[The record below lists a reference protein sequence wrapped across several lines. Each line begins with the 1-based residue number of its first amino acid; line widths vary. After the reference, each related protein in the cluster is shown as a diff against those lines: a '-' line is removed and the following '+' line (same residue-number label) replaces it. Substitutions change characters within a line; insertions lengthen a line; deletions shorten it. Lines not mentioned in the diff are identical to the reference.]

1 MIVPHGDR
9 GVTKVVGSRR
19 VWNDPPQMVIAQ
31 YAKLATLPYRPPEY
45 DRTREI
51 RLEATGTTP

>member
-1 MIVPHGDR
+1 MAIGELQKPRVAEE
-9 GVTKVVGSRR
+9 

-45 DRTREI
+45 DRARETRS
-51 RLEATGTTP
+51 EATGTTP

>member
-19 VWNDPPQMVIAQ
+19 VWKDPPKTVIAQ

-45 DRTREI
+45 DRARETRS
-51 RLEATGTTP
+51 EATGTTP